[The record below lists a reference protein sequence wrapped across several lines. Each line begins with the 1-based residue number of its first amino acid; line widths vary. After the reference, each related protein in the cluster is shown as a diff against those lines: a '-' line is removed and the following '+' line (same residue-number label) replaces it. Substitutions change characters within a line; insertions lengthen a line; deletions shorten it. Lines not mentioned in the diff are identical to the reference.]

1 MSFPPYPKYKPSGVE
16 WLGEVPEHWEIKKIR
31 YLALLKSG
39 ENITS
44 EQIEE
49 TGEYPVFGGN
59 GIRGYSSRFTHH
71 GHYVLI
77 GRQGALCGN
86 VNYASGKFLAS
97 EHAVVVSPL
106 TEFATVWIGELLRA
120 MDLNQYSVSAAQ
132 PGLSVDKISAL
143 KIPVPPIPEQR
154 AIADF
159 LDRETARL
167 DTLVAKKRELIEKL
181 KEKRTAL
188 ISRTVTRGLPP
199 EAARAAGLDPQPK
212 LKPSGIEWL
221 GEVPEHWEESKIK
234 FEATVVSKGTTP
246 STLEKQLIDVG
257 IRFIKAENIQDG
269 KVFPFPEFFVDTET
283 DQLLARSRLK
293 EQDVLVVIAGA
304 TTGKVAVLPTAL
316 LPANTNQAVCF
327 IRLRSTTYA
336 PILSAWISTKFVQ
349 DIVWNSAVQA
359 AQPNLAMEDIKTIP
373 CLIPPLPEQHAI
385 ADYLDRETAKIDQM
399 AAKVE
404 EAVLRLQ
411 EYRTALIT
419 AAVTGKIEVRE
430 FKNAEGVQHQSRG

>member
-1 MSFPPYPKYKPSGVE
+1 MKYPAYPKYKPSGFE

-71 GHYVLI
+71 GHFVLI

-86 VNYASGKFLAS
+86 VNYASEKFWAS

-106 TEFATVWIGELLRA
+106 TAFATVWMGELLRA

-143 KIPVPPIPEQR
+143 KIPVPPLPEQR
-154 AIADF
+154 AIAEF
-159 LDRETARL
+159 LDRETAKL
-167 DTLVAKKRELIEKL
+167 DTLVAKKQELIEKL

-199 EAARAAGLDPQPK
+199 EAARAARLDPNPK

-221 GEVPEHWEESKIK
+221 GEVPEHWVVKKIRHLALLKSGENITSEELEDDGEFPVFGGNGIRGYSSRFSHEGHYVLIGRQGALCGNINYAKGK
-234 FEATVVSKGTTP
+234 FWASEHAVVVSPLT
-246 STLEKQLIDVG
+246 
-257 IRFIKAENIQDG
+257 
-269 KVFPFPEFFVDTET
+269 EFATAWLGE
-283 DQLLARSRLK
+283 LLRAMNL
-293 EQDVLVVIAGA
+293 
-304 TTGKVAVLPTAL
+304 
-316 LPANTNQAVCF
+316 NQY
-327 IRLRSTTYA
+327 S
-336 PILSAWISTKFVQ
+336 IS
-349 DIVWNSAVQA
+349 A
-359 AQPNLAMEDIKTIP
+359 AQPGLSIEMINRLNIP
-373 CLIPPLPEQHAI
+373 VPPLSEQRAI

-404 EAVLRLQ
+404 EAIARLQ

-419 AAVTGKIEVRE
+419 AAVTGKIDVRE
-430 FKNAEGVQHQSRG
+430 YKDAEGVPHQSRG